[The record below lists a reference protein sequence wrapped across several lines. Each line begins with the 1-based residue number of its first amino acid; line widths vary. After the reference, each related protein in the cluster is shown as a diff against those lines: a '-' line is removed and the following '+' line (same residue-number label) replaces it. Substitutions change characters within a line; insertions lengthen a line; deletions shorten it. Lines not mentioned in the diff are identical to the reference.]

1 MLTKYIPVFILLL
14 SITEVLAQFYKIV
27 GGYPATIDQYPVM
40 GQMLKQQEV
49 RGRQQYVQH
58 CAGVIVT
65 LRHLISTA
73 HCFQYDPSSERN
85 YALPKYWKVRVGSSF
100 RTGGGSLYNLKTI
113 IPHEGFNR
121 SYYFNDIAVVVV
133 DKPIRTSVNVKQSK
147 IIQKGLE
154 VKPFSGCVVAGWGAK
169 EFNGAQPDQLHY
181 TFVFVVNRNTCEE
194 RYRTKQAVIDKGMLC
209 AGLIDVGGLDACVG
223 DSGGPLIHKGVV
235 IGLVSFGYSCG
246 HTYYPGVYTN
256 LAHYTDWINKTT
268 LAFK

>member
-169 EFNGAQPDQLHY
+169 E
-181 TFVFVVNRNTCEE
+181 
-194 RYRTKQAVIDKGMLC
+194 VINCLC
-209 AGLIDVGGLDACVG
+209 IKFHPVPLSRFCV
-223 DSGGPLIHKGVV
+223 IE
-235 IGLVSFGYSCG
+235 
-246 HTYYPGVYTN
+246 
-256 LAHYTDWINKTT
+256 
-268 LAFK
+268 